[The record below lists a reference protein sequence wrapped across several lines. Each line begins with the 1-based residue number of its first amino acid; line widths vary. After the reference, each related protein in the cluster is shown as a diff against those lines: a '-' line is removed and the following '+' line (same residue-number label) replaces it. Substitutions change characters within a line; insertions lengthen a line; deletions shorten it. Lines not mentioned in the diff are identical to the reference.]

1 LQFAAICAQV
11 LGCLLIAACANVLKT
26 LAAKLLATTFHRQ
39 AHFDKMQDALSKV
52 CCHAAA
58 LAGDNC
64 SDTKVSSLVLWCSST
79 HTSVTA
85 SPKHHAGIAGHT
97 VALKFSH

>member
-1 LQFAAICAQV
+1 VLLSGPKSKPTAMLQPATVCMQV

-52 CCHAAA
+52 GRPADE
-58 LAGDNC
+58 LADQSC
-64 SDTKVSSLVLWCSST
+64 
-79 HTSVTA
+79 
-85 SPKHHAGIAGHT
+85 
-97 VALKFSH
+97 

>member
-1 LQFAAICAQV
+1 V

-52 CCHAAA
+52 SRP
-58 LAGDNC
+58 AGKSAESPLTHGCDAQLGTVLVARA
-64 SDTKVSSLVLWCSST
+64 SQLVLQ
-79 HTSVTA
+79 HNIHAPLEALTA
-85 SPKHHAGIAGHT
+85 AI
-97 VALKFSH
+97 